1 MIKIYSK
8 DIDIELR
15 DNEAEI
21 NNVNNISI
29 GNCINTYKEEKE
41 RKLFN
46 LLLKPSYINYI
57 LQNRISTLDLNGG
70 HINNA

>member
-21 NNVNNISI
+21 NNINNISI

-57 LQNRISTLDLNGG
+57 LQNSISTLDLNGG